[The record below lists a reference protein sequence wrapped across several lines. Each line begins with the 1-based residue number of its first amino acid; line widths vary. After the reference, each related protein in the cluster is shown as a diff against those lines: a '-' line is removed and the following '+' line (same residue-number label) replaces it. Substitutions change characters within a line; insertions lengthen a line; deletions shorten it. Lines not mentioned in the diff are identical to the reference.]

1 MEDQFIDEIELM
13 SQTIELLVDQ
23 LHKLTEDG
31 RYLDAEAVAKRI
43 RELQEI

>member
-1 MEDQFIDEIELM
+1 MEDQFTDEIELM

-23 LHKLTEDG
+23 LHELTAQG
-31 RYLDAEAVAKRI
+31 NYADAKAVANRI